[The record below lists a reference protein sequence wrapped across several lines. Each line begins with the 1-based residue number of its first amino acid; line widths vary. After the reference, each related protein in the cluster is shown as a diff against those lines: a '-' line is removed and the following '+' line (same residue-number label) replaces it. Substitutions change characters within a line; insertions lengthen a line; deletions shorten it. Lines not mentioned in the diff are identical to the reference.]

1 MYVPYFRGKEGGMI
15 NFRRQ
20 AMMMSQRYLKVP
32 FIENK
37 SIAYIKAIDSTENI
51 YRVELIYDFYGYGND
66 NFLNGISY
74 QLYISGNMLRNNA
87 TGYGFN
93 VYEQVSSK
101 PMKISLFYTNGKEYC
116 TINNGSPITLEES
129 HHIGPY
135 LPFGLF
141 SYIYPD
147 NRVLFVRGRLYGCKM
162 YDANNVIVKDFVPA
176 IDLFLGK
183 KGLLEVVED
192 KFYTSPNGVDFS

>member
-1 MYVPYFRGKEGGMI
+1 MI

-20 AMMMSQRYLKVP
+20 AIMSQRYLKVP

-37 SIAYIKAIDSTENI
+37 SNAYIKAIDSTENI
-51 YRVELIYDFYGYGND
+51 YRVELIYDFYGYGNN
-66 NFLNGISY
+66 NFLNGVSY
-74 QLYISGNMLRNNA
+74 QLYMYGNILRNN
-87 TGYGFN
+87 TIGWGFDI
-93 VYEQVSSK
+93 YKQVSSK
-101 PMKISLFYTNGKEYC
+101 PMKISLYYTDGKEYC
-116 TINNGSPITLEES
+116 TINNGSPITLTES
-129 HHIGPY
+129 HHRGSY

-147 NRVLFVRGRLYGCKM
+147 NRVLLVRGRLYGCKM

-183 KGLLEVVED
+183 KGLLEVVEY